1 MILESTLFSID
12 EKSLCITRLNAS
24 NITMSQLLADAICNV
39 LVERSIECDYV
50 LLMESLKE
58 AKNKCNV
65 LKIAISIIENNKTKH
80 NIITELLQLLPKQ
93 YSQIGKNGKRPTI
106 DLTPTNELLLKAL
119 MKANYIST
127 FTSEKNVYRVNEK
140 QK

>member
-1 MILESTLFSID
+1 MILESTLFSIE

-58 AKNKCNV
+58 A
-65 LKIAISIIENNKTKH
+65 
-80 NIITELLQLLPKQ
+80 
-93 YSQIGKNGKRPTI
+93 IGKNGKRPTI

>member
-1 MILESTLFSID
+1 MILESTLFSIE

-50 LLMESLKE
+50 LLMES
-58 AKNKCNV
+58 
-65 LKIAISIIENNKTKH
+65 
-80 NIITELLQLLPKQ
+80 LLPKQ